1 MSPLRQ
7 RAEEYL
13 AVRRALGFKLYG
25 QGQMLLQFIDHL
37 DAEGAAVVTTEL
49 ALAWATQPS
58 GTTPIHQRHR
68 LSVVRGFARYM
79 RAVEPR
85 TEVPAEDLLPARYHR
100 TAPYLYSPSE
110 VAELMAAARSLRSP
124 MRAAAI
130 ETLIGLLAVTGMRV
144 GEAIELDRDDVDLP
158 GMLLVVRSGKN
169 EKSRRVPLHPSTTA
183 ALADYADKRD
193 QLCRRPRSSRFLTGD
208 GGDRLSCSTLHSE
221 FDQLRRQTGLAVR
234 SSTSRPPRL
243 HDLRHT
249 FALRTLLNWYRA
261 GMDVQAQVPLLSTY
275 LGHIDPKSTYWYFE
289 AAPELLALAAERLEQ
304 AWERP

>member
-1 MSPLRQ
+1 VSPLRQ
-7 RAEEYL
+7 HAEKYL
-13 AVRRALGFKLYG
+13 AVRRALGFKLDG
-25 QGQMLLQFIDHL
+25 QGQMLLQFVDHL
-37 DAEGAAVVTTEL
+37 EAKGAVVVTTEL
-49 ALAWATQPS
+49 ALAWATRPS

-68 LSVVRGFARYM
+68 LSVVRGFARHM
-79 RAVEPR
+79 RAIEPR

-110 VAELMAAARSLRSP
+110 VAELMTAARSLRSP

-158 GMLLVVRSGKN
+158 GRLLVVRSGKN

-183 ALADYADKRD
+183 ALADYAGRRD
-193 QLCRRPRSSRFLTGD
+193 QRCRRPRSSKFLTGD
-208 GGDRLSCSTLHSE
+208 RGARLSPSTLNSD
-221 FDQLRRQTGLAVR
+221 FDWLRRQTGLFAR

-261 GMDVQAQVPLLSTY
+261 GMDVQAQLPVLSTY
-275 LGHIDPKSTYWYFE
+275 LGHVDPKSTYWYFE